1 MSQQYE
7 IGMVGL
13 GVMGR
18 NLLLNMADHGYA
30 VAGYDRDLSKVGALK
45 KEAENREIYGA
56 DNMKDFVAR
65 LRRPRVIMML
75 VPAGPAVDSVIVSV
89 LPHLEKGDLI
99 IDAGNSHFTDTD
111 LRAGELSR
119 KEIQFLGVGVSGGES
134 GARHGPSMM
143 PGGPKEAYDRV
154 KPLFE
159 AVAASVG
166 GEPCVTFLGPG
177 SAGHYVKMVH
187 NGIEYGIIQ
196 LIAETYD
203 FMKRGLGLSNDELR
217 DIYEGWMKTELNGY
231 LVEIT
236 SEIFRRVDEKT
247 GQSLIDVILDEAK
260 QKGTGKWTSQD
271 AMELQVPVPTIDAA
285 VSTRDMSALKSERAA
300 AAQLFEGPAG
310 SFHGDREAALNQLRD
325 GLYVSMVLTY
335 AQGMALLGK
344 ASTAY
349 NYDLDLQEVARIWRG
364 GCIIRALLLE
374 DIRAAFRTKPDLPNI
389 LMAPH
394 LSEEVLTR
402 QDALRAVVT
411 TAVELGIPLPGMAAS
426 LAYFDSYRSAWLPA
440 NLIQAQRD
448 YFGSHTYE
456 RVDERGVFH
465 TEWREGNREK

>member
-1 MSQQYE
+1 
-7 IGMVGL
+7 
-13 GVMGR
+13 
-18 NLLLNMADHGYA
+18 
-30 VAGYDRDLSKVGALK
+30 
-45 KEAENREIYGA
+45 
-56 DNMKDFVAR
+56 
-65 LRRPRVIMML
+65 
-75 VPAGPAVDSVIVSV
+75 
-89 LPHLEKGDLI
+89 
-99 IDAGNSHFTDTD
+99 
-111 LRAGELSR
+111 
-119 KEIQFLGVGVSGGES
+119 
-134 GARHGPSMM
+134 
-143 PGGPKEAYDRV
+143 
-154 KPLFE
+154 
-159 AVAASVG
+159 VG

-187 NGIEYGIIQ
+187 NGIEYGLIQ

-203 FMKRGLGLSNDELR
+203 LMKRGLGLSNDELR
-217 DIYEGWMKTELNGY
+217 DIYERWMKTELNGY

-247 GQSLIDVILDEAK
+247 GERLIDVILDEAK

-285 VSTRDMSALKSERAA
+285 VSMRDMSALKSERAA
-300 AAQLFEGPAG
+300 AGQLFDGPDS

-325 GLYVSMVLTY
+325 GLYVSTVLTY

-349 NYDLDLQEVARIWRG
+349 NYGLDLQEVARIWRG

-374 DIRAAFRTKPDLPNI
+374 DIRAAFRAKPDLPNL
-389 LMAPH
+389 LMDPH
-394 LSEEVLTR
+394 LSQEVLTR

-411 TAVELGIPLPGMAAS
+411 TAVQLGIPLPGMAAS

-440 NLIQAQRD
+440 SLIQAQRD

-465 TEWREGNREK
+465 TEWREGNKEK

>member
-1 MSQQYE
+1 MTQQYE

-30 VAGYDRDLSKVGALK
+30 VAGYDKDLSKVEALR
-45 KEAENREIYGA
+45 KEAENRAIYGA
-56 DNMKDFVAR
+56 ENMKDFIGS
-65 LRRPRVIMML
+65 LRPPRVIMML
-75 VPAGPAVDSVIVSV
+75 VPAGRVVDSVIGDV
-89 LPHLEKGDLI
+89 LPLLEKGDLI

-111 LRAGELSR
+111 LRAKDLSE
-119 KEIQFLGVGVSGGES
+119 KGINFLGVGVSGGEA

-143 PGGPKEAYDRV
+143 PGGPREAYERV

-159 AVAASVG
+159 AVSASVG
-166 GEPCVTFLGPG
+166 GEPCVTYLGPG

-203 FMKRGLGLSNDELR
+203 LMKRGMGLSNDELR
-217 DIYEGWMKTELNGY
+217 EVYGRWMKTEVNGY

-236 SEIFRRVDEKT
+236 SEIFTREDKKT
-247 GQSLIDVILDEAK
+247 GKRLIDVILDEAK

-285 VSTRDMSALKSERAA
+285 VSMRDMSALKSEREVAG
-300 AAQLFEGPAG
+300 QLFETPAG
-310 SFHGDREAALNQLRD
+310 SFHGDREGFINQLRD
-325 GLYVSMVLTY
+325 ALYVSMILTY

-344 ASTAY
+344 ASAAY

-374 DIRAAFRTKPDLPNI
+374 DIQAAYRAKTDLPNL
-389 LMAPH
+389 LMDPH
-394 LSEEVLTR
+394 FSQEVMTG
-402 QDALRAVVT
+402 QDALRATVT
-411 TAVELGIPLPGMAAS
+411 TAVELGIPQACMTAA

-440 NLIQAQRD
+440 NLVQAQRD
-448 YFGSHTYE
+448 FFGSHTYE
-456 RVDERGVFH
+456 RVDEKGVFH
-465 TEWREGNREK
+465 TEWREKSK

>member
-30 VAGYDRDLSKVGALK
+30 VAGYDKDPAKGEALK
-45 KEAENREIYGA
+45 KEAEGRKICSA
-56 DNMKDFVAR
+56 KSMKDFAMH
-65 LRRPRVIMML
+65 LRPPRVIMML
-75 VPAGPAVDSVIVSV
+75 VPAGRAVDSVIGDV
-89 LPHLEKGDLI
+89 LPHLVKGDLI

-111 LRAGELSR
+111 VRAEELSKKGIR
-119 KEIQFLGVGVSGGES
+119 FLGVGVSGGEW

-143 PGGPKEAYDRV
+143 PGGPEDAYERV

-203 FMKRGLGLSNDELR
+203 LMKRGLGMSNDEML
-217 DIYEGWMKTELNGY
+217 DIYERWMKTELNGY

-236 SEIFRRVDEKT
+236 SEIFRKVDEKT
-247 GQSLIDVILDEAK
+247 GGRLIDVILDEAK

-285 VSTRDMSALKSERAA
+285 VSMRDMSALKSERMAA
-300 AAQLFEGPAG
+300 GQTFEGPARKFRG
-310 SFHGDREAALNQLRD
+310 SAEDMVNQLRD
-325 GLYVSMVLTY
+325 ALYVSIVMSY

-344 ASTAY
+344 ASSVYGYGLNLEA
-349 NYDLDLQEVARIWRG
+349 VARIWRG

-374 DIRAAFRTKPDLPNI
+374 DIRAAFGARPEMPNI
-389 LMAPH
+389 LMDPH
-394 LSEEVLTR
+394 LSQAVLDR
-402 QDALRAVVT
+402 QGSLRAVV
-411 TAVELGIPLPGMAAS
+411 AAGVDLGIPLSAMAAS
-426 LAYFDSYRSAWLPA
+426 LSYFDSYRSTWLPA
-440 NLIQAQRD
+440 NLVQAQRD
-448 YFGSHTYE
+448 FFGSHTYE

-465 TEWREGNREK
+465 TEWRKDNK